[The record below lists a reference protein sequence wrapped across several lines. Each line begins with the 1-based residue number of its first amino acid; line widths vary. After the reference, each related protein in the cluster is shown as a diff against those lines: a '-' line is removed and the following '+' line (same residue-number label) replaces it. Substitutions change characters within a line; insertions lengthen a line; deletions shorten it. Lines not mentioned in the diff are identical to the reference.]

1 MRPPSDETVV
11 VKENAIRLV
20 RRADSGYWQAHYKVD
35 QLGKWIR
42 KATKKKDLAEARAIA
57 EELWVEARVLAKNG
71 QSVISRR
78 FKAVAELVQVDLEAK
93 VDADN
98 L

>member
-20 RRADSGYWQAHYKVD
+20 RLADSGYWQAHYKVD

-57 EELWVEARVLAKNG
+57 E
-71 QSVISRR
+71 
-78 FKAVAELVQVDLEAK
+78 
-93 VDADN
+93 
-98 L
+98 